1 MQGAHTVTD
10 NTLTDTT
17 QKQEIPLPDSRHY
30 YIFLVEYV
38 KLKLQTMGIW
48 DTLIPYSFGF
58 VLDTRGTPQSQGREG

>member
-10 NTLTDTT
+10 NTLTDAT
-17 QKQEIPLPDSRHY
+17 QKQEIPLSDSRHY
-30 YIFLVEYV
+30 YIFPVEYV

-48 DTLIPYSFGF
+48 DTLTPYSFSI